1 MKTTL
6 EIPDT
11 IYRRA
16 KVAAAQRGV
25 PLREFITE
33 AVKHR
38 LAIDAKATGR
48 PWMQAFGKLHHLSK
62 ETVQINRRI
71 EEEFE
76 QIEAENRLANG
87 NKKT

>member
-6 EIPDT
+6 EIPET
-11 IYRRA
+11 IFCRA
-16 KVAAAQRGV
+16 KAAAAQRGV

-33 AVKHR
+33 AVRDR
-38 LAIDAKATGR
+38 LAIDAKATKK

-76 QIEAENRLANG
+76 QIEAEDRL
-87 NKKT
+87 